1 MSLTYTQGDPL
12 RTPLP
17 ALAFDTN
24 ALGRVEVTPLHT
36 ALLDRYPAAF
46 ASFGK
51 AARSGRL
58 KAGQIWLWRESTPH
72 LCFLIVRES
81 PVGSTRVRYVD
92 SAALTLARDYRLYG
106 LSSLAIA
113 PLGTTAEWPSL
124 REVLARW
131 LGPSS
136 LPVRVYERSLPAADN
151 AKITL

>member
-1 MSLTYTQGDPL
+1 MTVTYVQGDPL
-12 RTPLP
+12 LTPIP
-17 ALAFDTN
+17 ALAFDFN
-24 ALGRVEVTPLHT
+24 ARGRAEVTPLHT

-51 AARSGRL
+51 AARAGRL
-58 KAGQIWLWRESTPH
+58 KAGQVWLWRESLPH

-106 LSSLAIA
+106 LSSLAVA
-113 PLGTTAEWPSL
+113 PLGTAAEWPAL
-124 REVLARW
+124 RDVLARR

-136 LPVRVYERSLPAADN
+136 LPVTIYERDLPGVAA
-151 AKITL
+151 L

>member
-1 MSLTYTQGDPL
+1 MGTFVLMNCVKHTMSITYRQGDPL
-12 RTPLP
+12 LT
-17 ALAFDTN
+17 LAFDTN
-24 ALGRVEVTPLHT
+24 ARGRADVTPLYT

-51 AARSGRL
+51 AARAGRL
-58 KAGQIWLWRESTPH
+58 NAGQIWLWRESTPH

-81 PVGSTRVRYVD
+81 PVGSPRLRYLE

-113 PLGTTAEWPSL
+113 PLGPSAEWPAL

-131 LGPSS
+131 LGPSV
-136 LPVRVYERSLPAADN
+136 LPVTIYEGY
-151 AKITL
+151 K